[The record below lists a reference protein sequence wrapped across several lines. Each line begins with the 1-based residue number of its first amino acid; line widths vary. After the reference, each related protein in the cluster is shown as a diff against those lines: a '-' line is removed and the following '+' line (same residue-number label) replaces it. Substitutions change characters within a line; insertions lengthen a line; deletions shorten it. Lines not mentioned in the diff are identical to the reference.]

1 MGCLVLETWGVF
13 RHQRGSRALAPL
25 AGDRKTRVLAVGEAV
40 IGVAFA
46 RDRGELGA
54 HAGRTGVVAIGGEV
68 VGDYCGK
75 AVILAAAAAVG
86 MVAEVA
92 AAAAA
97 AGIGVGRW
105 TSERRLEVQPR
116 VW

>member
-1 MGCLVLETWGVF
+1 MGFLVLETWVVF
-13 RHQRGSRALAPL
+13 QHRHGSTAVPL
-25 AGDRKTRVLAVGEAV
+25 AGDRKSRVLAVGGAV

-68 VGDYCGK
+68 VGDCCGR
-75 AVILAAAAAVG
+75 AVILVVAVVFE
-86 MVAEVA
+86 MVVEVA
-92 AAAAA
+92 AAAE
-97 AGIGVGRW
+97 IGGGSW
-105 TSERRLEVQPR
+105 TSETGLEVQLR

>member
-1 MGCLVLETWGVF
+1 MGCLVLETWVVF

-68 VGDYCGK
+68 VGDCCCGK
-75 AVILAAAAAVG
+75 AVILAAAVVFG
-86 MVAEVA
+86 MVAGVA
-92 AAAAA
+92 AAE
-97 AGIGVGRW
+97 IGVGSR
-105 TSERRLEVQPR
+105 TSERGLEVQPR

>member
-1 MGCLVLETWGVF
+1 MLETWGVF

-40 IGVAFA
+40 IDVASA
-46 RDRGELGA
+46 QDRDELGA

-75 AVILAAAAAVG
+75 AVILAAAVAVG
-86 MVAEVA
+86 MVAGV
-92 AAAAA
+92 AAA
-97 AGIGVGRW
+97 AGIGVGRR
-105 TSERRLEVQPR
+105 TFERRLEVQPR
-116 VW
+116 V